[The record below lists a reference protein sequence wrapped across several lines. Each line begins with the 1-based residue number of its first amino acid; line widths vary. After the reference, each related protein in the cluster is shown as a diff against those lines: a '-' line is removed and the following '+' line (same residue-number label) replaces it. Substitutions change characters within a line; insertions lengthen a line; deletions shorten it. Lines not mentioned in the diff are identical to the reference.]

1 MNNLEEIIK
10 SINLLSEFVNSKEEL
25 LNELSESDQIISDLL
40 HYLEFETFN
49 ASKGYKIAKKIKEVR
64 IKRREIKNKL
74 HIVSIFEQSQNK
86 LINSSNRVMLIAT
99 LIKEKNKLENQ
110 EYNYRILD
118 KNNIIGDDN

>member
-49 ASKGYKIAKKIKEVR
+49 ASKGYKISKKIKEVR

-86 LINSSNRVMLIAT
+86 LINSSNRGMLIAT
-99 LIKEKNKLENQ
+99 LIKEKK
-110 EYNYRILD
+110 
-118 KNNIIGDDN
+118 